1 MVSPSATPIT
11 LPDQAQ
17 AGQGST
23 RKKIRTSQTIE
34 KPLFIA
40 SQPTPLSTAT
50 TKITKKSIARAVPEV
65 KNRAQGTRRR
75 AQGSRHRAWSMG
87 HRVIKG
93 QVYTRLDQLLCMIL
107 APSTGLS
114 SLNLKVNLG
123 MVQSEEP
130 ILRGYQ

>member
-1 MVSPSATPIT
+1 
-11 LPDQAQ
+11 
-17 AGQGST
+17 
-23 RKKIRTSQTIE
+23 
-34 KPLFIA
+34 
-40 SQPTPLSTAT
+40 
-50 TKITKKSIARAVPEV
+50 
-65 KNRAQGTRRR
+65 
-75 AQGSRHRAWSMG
+75 MG

-130 ILRGYQ
+130 ILRGYQYLHEIWTDPFADR